1 MYNYS
6 SIISSKLNYIILSLL
21 ANRISSL
28 FWKFNPR
35 SLDSSMVN
43 WYTGYKNI
51 PVIRT
56 YRLQEHTGYKNI
68 SVTRTYRVHL
78 YEFGTIISIYVT
90 SAVLHT

>member
-35 SLDSSMVN
+35 SLDLSMVN
-43 WYTGYKNI
+43 WNTGYKNI
-51 PVIRT
+51 SVIRT
-56 YRLQEHTGYKNI
+56 YRLQEHIGYKNI
-68 SVTRTYRVHL
+68 PVSL